1 MLQLSPIVRTS
12 NGLNLPIWL
21 NSSRI
26 CLLKHQGPETSL
38 SIILNSLQT
47 SRLDQALTQYLTA
60 WENHW
65 EKILLR
71 WELLESP
78 VHLICVIC
86 CSSEDNTNRVCVDYW
101 KLNKLTEFDPEPMPN
116 AEHLFQKLSGDKKM
130 ISQRILADN
139 CTGRKHT

>member
-1 MLQLSPIVRTS
+1 M
-12 NGLNLPIWL
+12 
-21 NSSRI
+21 
-26 CLLKHQGPETSL
+26 
-38 SIILNSLQT
+38 
-47 SRLDQALTQYLTA
+47 
-60 WENHW
+60 
-65 EKILLR
+65 
-71 WELLESP
+71 SP

-101 KLNKLTEFDPEPMPN
+101 KFNKLTEFDPEPMPN